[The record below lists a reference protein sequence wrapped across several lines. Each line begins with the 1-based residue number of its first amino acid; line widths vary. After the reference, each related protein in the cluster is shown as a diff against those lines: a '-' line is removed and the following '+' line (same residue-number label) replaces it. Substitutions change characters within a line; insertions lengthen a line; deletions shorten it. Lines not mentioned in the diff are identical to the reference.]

1 LLTST
6 LGRAPG
12 QPPQQSRPGAPETAG
27 PHRMQFLF
35 RAAALLLALIIAV
48 VDTFTDFDGAV
59 AVLYVV
65 VVLLAARTFRRLDII
80 VAGTGGIVLTIAA
93 YLNSHGLNHVGSPTV
108 RALVSLAAI
117 GITALLALQNQSA
130 TRRLAAQARL
140 LNLSHDMI
148 FVRDHQGVINFW
160 NRTAE
165 DAYGW
170 PASMALG
177 RVADDLLQTR
187 YPDRREAIEA
197 ELLTTGSWDGTLEQK
212 TQAGATLVLESRWVL
227 QRDHHGRVTGVM
239 ETHRDVTD
247 RKAAYTALVSSERR
261 YRRMF
266 DASRIGVIQEDWRA
280 VRTELTALGLM
291 DGSALTAHLAQH
303 PEFIGQVRKLTAVDD
318 MNPAFLAMVG
328 RPGAAPEP
336 YSVDDILC
344 EDDRMFARSLTAFA
358 QGDAFHEGETE
369 VVHADGS
376 RVPVLFTITFPPAD
390 DLDGSVLVFVVDI
403 TERRQA
409 QDALLLAQTELAH
422 AARVATLGELT
433 ASIAHEVNQPLMA
446 VVTSGD
452 AGMRWLRRPQP
463 DLHEV
468 ELAMERIISE
478 GRRASEIVKRIRAFL
493 SKAPVQQAALDI
505 GAVIEEATRLVA
517 HELTRERV
525 ALQVDIEPGLP
536 LIMGDR
542 IQLQQVL
549 VNLMVNASQAMSG
562 QSQARQLSVSARRHD
577 DDGLV
582 AVTVGDTGPGI
593 APDDLE
599 RLFDPFFTTKPQ
611 GMGMG
616 LPICRT
622 SAQAHG
628 GSLTVDNTPGAG
640 AAFTL
645 TLATTQG
652 NLSA

>member
-1 LLTST
+1 
-6 LGRAPG
+6 
-12 QPPQQSRPGAPETAG
+12 
-27 PHRMQFLF
+27 MQFLF
-35 RAAALLLALIIAV
+35 RAAALVLALVIAL

-65 VVLLAARTFRRLDII
+65 VVLLAARTSRRLDII
-80 VAGTGGIVLTIAA
+80 VAGAAGIVLTIAA
-93 YLNSHGLNHVGSPTV
+93 YLNSHGLNHVGSPTA

-117 GITALLALQNQSA
+117 GITALLALQNQHA
-130 TRRLAAQARL
+130 TRRLASQARL

-148 FVRDHQGVINFW
+148 FVRDHHGVITFW

-165 DAYGW
+165 DVYGW
-170 PASMALG
+170 PANLALG
-177 RVADDLLQTR
+177 RIADTLLQTR

-197 ELLTTGSWDGTLEQK
+197 ELLATGAWDGTLEQK
-212 TQAGATLVLESRWVL
+212 TRAGATLVLESRWVL

-247 RKAAYTALVSSERR
+247 RKAAYAALVSSERR

-266 DASRIGVIQEDWRA
+266 DASRIGVVQEDWRA
-280 VRTELTALGLM
+280 VRAALSALGIM
-291 DGSALTAHLAQH
+291 DGPTLTAHLARH
-303 PEFIGQVRKLTAVDD
+303 PEFIGQARLLTKVDD

-328 RPGAAPEP
+328 RCGPAPGLE
-336 YSVDDILC
+336 SVDDILC
-344 EDDRMFARSLTAFA
+344 DDDRMYAQSLLAFA
-358 QGDAFHEGETE
+358 QGEAFHEGETE
-369 VVHADGS
+369 VVRPDGA
-376 RVPVLFTITFPPAD
+376 RVPVLFTITFPSAD
-390 DLDGSVLVFVVDI
+390 DPDGAVLVFVVDN

-468 ELAMERIISE
+468 ELAMARIVSE

-493 SKAPVQQAALDI
+493 SKAPVQQAPLDI
-505 GAVIEEATRLVA
+505 GTVIEEATRLVA

-525 ALQVDIEPGLP
+525 ALQVEIAPGLP
-536 LIMGDR
+536 PITGDR

-549 VNLMVNASQAMSG
+549 VNLMVNASQAMAG
-562 QSQARQLSVSARRHD
+562 QTRPRQLSVRAARRE
-577 DDGLV
+577 DGMV
-582 AVTVGDTGPGI
+582 AITVTDTGPGI
-593 APDDLE
+593 AAGDLE

-622 SAQAHG
+622 TAQAHG
-628 GSLTVDNTPGAG
+628 GSLAVDSTPGAG

-645 TLATTQG
+645 TLAATQG
-652 NLSA
+652 NPSA

>member
-1 LLTST
+1 MHTST
-6 LGRAPG
+6 LGRATG
-12 QPPQQSRPGAPETAG
+12 QPPPQTRPGDSQNAG
-27 PHRMQFLF
+27 PRRMQFLF
-35 RAAALLLALIIAV
+35 RAAALLLALGIAL

-65 VVLLAARTFRRLDII
+65 VVLLAARTSRRLDII
-80 VAGTGGIVLTIAA
+80 VAGTGSIVLTITA
-93 YLNSHGLNHVGSPTV
+93 YLNSHGLNHVGSPTA

-130 TRRLAAQARL
+130 TRRLASQARL

-148 FVRDHQGVINFW
+148 FVRERQGVITFW

-165 DAYGW
+165 EAYGW
-170 PASMALG
+170 PASMAVG
-177 RVADDLLQTR
+177 RVADELLQTR
-187 YPDRREAIEA
+187 YPGPREAIEA
-197 ELLTTGSWDGTLEQK
+197 ELLETGSWDGVLEQK

-247 RKAAYTALVSSERR
+247 RKAAYTALVRSERR

-266 DASRIGVIQEDWRA
+266 DASRIGVVQEDWRA
-280 VRTELTALGLM
+280 VRTELSALGLM
-291 DGSALTAHLAQH
+291 DGPALTAHLARH
-303 PEFIGQVRKLTAVDD
+303 PDFIGQIRKLTKVDD
-318 MNPAFLAMVG
+318 VNPAFLAMVG
-328 RPGAAPEP
+328 RPAAASGPD
-336 YSVDDILC
+336 SVDDILC

-358 QGDAFHEGETE
+358 QGETFHEGETE
-369 VVHADGS
+369 VIHADGA

-390 DLDGSVLVFVVDI
+390 DPDGAVLVFVVDN

-452 AGMRWLRRPQP
+452 AGMRWLRRPEP

-493 SKAPVQQAALDI
+493 SKAPVQQGPLDI

-525 ALQVDIEPGLP
+525 ALHMEIAPGLP
-536 LIMGDR
+536 PVMGDR

-549 VNLMVNASQAMSG
+549 VNLMVNASQAMAG
-562 QSQARQLSVSARRHD
+562 QARARQLSVAARRR

-582 AVTVGDTGPGI
+582 AITVGDTGPGI

-622 SAQAHG
+622 TAQAHG
-628 GSLTVDNTPGAG
+628 GSLTVVNTPGAG

-645 TLATTQG
+645 TLAATQG
-652 NLSA
+652 NPSA